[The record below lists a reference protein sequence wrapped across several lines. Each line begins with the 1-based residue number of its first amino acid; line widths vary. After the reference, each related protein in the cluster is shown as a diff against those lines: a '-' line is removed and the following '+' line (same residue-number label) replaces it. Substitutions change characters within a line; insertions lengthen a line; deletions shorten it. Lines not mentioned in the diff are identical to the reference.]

1 MPILRIEVSIIV
13 TTPFTTLNIKGIK
26 CYCENGISV
35 ANFQKYRFKV
45 ITANFILII
54 QFMYNIN
61 VSENGYSCAR
71 AGKQANQ
78 IKTQILSIKI
88 WSL

>member
-1 MPILRIEVSIIV
+1 MRIEVSIIV
-13 TTPFTTLNIKGIK
+13 TTPFTTLKIKGIK

-35 ANFQKYRFKV
+35 ANFQKYRFKG

-54 QFMYNIN
+54 KVLYNMNI
-61 VSENGYSCAR
+61 SENGYSCSW
-71 AGKQANQ
+71 AGKQAHQ

-88 WSL
+88 WSF